1 MKHVPGNSRYATDR
15 YMRTPLVS
23 VIIPNYNTAGYLVEA
38 IQSVLESTF
47 DAFEV
52 IVVDDGGEE
61 FAAPAVEER
70 FAGNQKIVLIRQE
83 NKGLAGARNTGIR
96 AASGKYLVFLDSD
109 DIVLPEKIATQYRF
123 LEDHP
128 EVDVV
133 YSLSDWFLHDDV
145 NLRKKA
151 NFPVFEG
158 NVFSNLLYGNFI
170 HVNAAMVRK
179 EKVERAGFFNEVYRE
194 LEDWDLWLRMA
205 INGSRFSCIHTVLSL
220 VRLRKGSMT
229 SNQLKMDRAMVKV
242 LQQLLPL
249 LKQDHRF
256 YEQVKVGYFHA
267 LHLFKVNAGYKKG
280 FLVSLFDAVKECGLP
295 FLPKAFKLALKSAY
309 SVFRKPSNPNTKE
322 LEAYWAN
329 K

>member
-1 MKHVPGNSRYATDR
+1 ML
-15 YMRTPLVS
+15 TPLVS

-38 IQSVLESTF
+38 IQSVLESSF
-47 DAFEV
+47 DSFEV

-61 FAAPAVEER
+61 LAAPAVEER
-70 FAGNQKIVLIRQE
+70 FAGNEKIILIRQE
-83 NKGLAGARNTGIR
+83 NKGLAGARNTGIS

-123 LEDHP
+123 LENHP

-145 NLRKKA
+145 NSRKKA
-151 NFPVFEG
+151 NFPVYEG
-158 NVFSNLLYGNFI
+158 DIFSNLLYGNFI

-179 EKVERAGFFNEVYRE
+179 EKVEQAGCFNERYRE

-205 INGSRFSCIHTVLSL
+205 VNGSRFNCIHTVLSL

-249 LKQDHRF
+249 LKKNQHF

-267 LHLFKVNAGYKKG
+267 LHLFKINAGYRRG
-280 FLVSLFDAVKECGLP
+280 FLVSLFGAVKECGMP
-295 FLPKAFKLALKSAY
+295 FLPQACKLTLKSAY

-322 LEAYWAN
+322 LEAYWAD